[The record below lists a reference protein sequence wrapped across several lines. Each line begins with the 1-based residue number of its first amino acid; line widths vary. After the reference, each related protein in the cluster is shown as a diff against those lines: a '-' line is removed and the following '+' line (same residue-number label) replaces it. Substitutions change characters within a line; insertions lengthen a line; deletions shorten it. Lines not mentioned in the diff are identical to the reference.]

1 MPRKRDPKRDKAFEI
16 FKKYNGDI
24 TNRSI
29 AEQLSVPEKTIGA
42 WKSKDK
48 WNEKLNG
55 VLPKKIRST
64 PNKKVTKKA
73 RSPNIKEPVVESDDL
88 TEKQRLFCLYY
99 VKSFNATQSAIKAGY
114 AANSAHVTGSQL
126 LRNPKVS
133 SEIKRIKGA
142 MTNELFLDAMDV
154 LQKWV
159 KIAFADITDYVI
171 FGKREVPVIGMY
183 GPVKDENDEQVFQE
197 VNYVDFKD
205 SSMIDGTIITE
216 VKQGK
221 DGVSI
226 KLADK
231 MKALEMLSKYF
242 DLFPDQFKRKIEEE
256 KLSLMK
262 NKVNGTDEEVGDDG
276 FMDALR
282 GKVAEVWNDGET
294 S

>member
-1 MPRKRDPKRDKAFEI
+1 MPRKRDPKRDEAFEI

-73 RSPNIKEPVVESDDL
+73 RSPYIKEPVVESDKL

-114 AANSAHVTGSQL
+114 AADSAHVTGSQL

-133 SEIKRIKGA
+133 NEIKRIKGA

-183 GPVKDENDEQVFQE
+183 GPVKDENDEQVYQE

-262 NKVNGTDEEVGDDG
+262 TKVNGSDEEVGDDG
-276 FMDALR
+276 FMDAL
-282 GKVAEVWNDGET
+282 KSEVAEVWNDGET
-294 S
+294 T